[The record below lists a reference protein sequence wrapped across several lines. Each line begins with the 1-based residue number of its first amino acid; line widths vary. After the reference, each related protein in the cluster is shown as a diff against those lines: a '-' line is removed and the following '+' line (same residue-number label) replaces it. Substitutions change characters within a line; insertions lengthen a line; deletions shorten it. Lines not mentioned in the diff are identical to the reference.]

1 MVSPTLPQT
10 QIIQNFRVRNHT
22 DENIEHEELTCLVQ
36 FLSTLDVCKSCVSHE
51 IPKIQSSFDSDLDFS
66 IDFEQKTL
74 DIRYGK
80 KLVSGW

>member
-1 MVSPTLPQT
+1 MQPQI
-10 QIIQNFRVRNHT
+10 QIIHDFQVRNYT
-22 DENIEHEELTCLVQ
+22 TEEIETEELTCLVQ
-36 FLSTLDVCKSCVSHE
+36 FLSSLDVCKSCVRNE
-51 IPKIQSSFDSDLDFS
+51 IPRIQSSFDSDLDFC

>member
-1 MVSPTLPQT
+1 MQPQI
-10 QIIQNFRVRNHT
+10 QIIHDFQVRNHT
-22 DENIEHEELTCLVQ
+22 TEEIETEELTCLVQ
-36 FLSTLDVCKSCVSHE
+36 FLSSLDVCKSCVRNE
-51 IPKIQSSFDSDLDFS
+51 IPRIQSSFDSDLDFC

>member
-1 MVSPTLPQT
+1 MVSPLQPQT

-22 DENIEHEELTCLVQ
+22 DENIEQEELTCLVQ
-36 FLSTLDVCKSCVSHE
+36 FLATLDVCKSCVSHE
-51 IPKIQSSFDSDLDFS
+51 IPKIQSSFDSDLDFK

-74 DIRYGK
+74 DIQYRK

>member
-1 MVSPTLPQT
+1 MTSPVQPQT

-22 DENIEHEELTCLVQ
+22 AENIEYEELSCLVQ
-36 FLSTLDVCKSCVSHE
+36 FLATLDVCKSCISNE

-80 KLVSGW
+80 RIFSGW